1 MRLRTDKKVDSE
13 YKRNGTCSI
22 FGCVEPLGGWHL
34 VCMRECRTATD
45 RVEEIKYLVECYP
58 EANKIVLVMDYLN
71 THKVSS
77 LYKRYNPEEAQR
89 FRNKLKIHYTPKHG
103 SLLDIAE
110 IELTLTTRQCLN
122 RRIDNLDTLRKKLS
136 TWELEKLDEREK
148 VYKIKSLIS

>member
-22 FGCVEPLGGWHL
+22 FGCVEPLGRWHL
-34 VCMRECRTATD
+34 VCMREYRTATD

-122 RRIDNLDTLRKKLS
+122 RRIDNLDTLRKELS
-136 TWELEKLDEREK
+136 AWELEKLDEREK

>member
-1 MRLRTDKKVDSE
+1 
-13 YKRNGTCSI
+13 
-22 FGCVEPLGGWHL
+22 
-34 VCMRECRTATD
+34 MREYRTATD
-45 RVEEIKYLVECYP
+45 RVEEIKYLVECYS

-110 IELTLTTRQCLN
+110 IELTLTTRQCMN
-122 RRIDNLDTLRKKLS
+122 RRIDNLDTLRKELS
-136 TWELEKLDEREK
+136 AWELEKLDEREK
-148 VYKIKSLIS
+148 VYKIKSLFS

>member
-1 MRLRTDKKVDSE
+1 
-13 YKRNGTCSI
+13 
-22 FGCVEPLGGWHL
+22 
-34 VCMRECRTATD
+34 MREYRTATD

-77 LYKRYNPEEAQR
+77 LYKRYNPEEAQC

-122 RRIDNLDTLRKKLS
+122 RRIDNLDTLRKELS
-136 TWELEKLDEREK
+136 AWELEKLDEREK
-148 VYKIKSLIS
+148 GYKIKSLIS